1 MSKFRNLDKKK
12 KIILISSIITFI
24 ILGIISATFAY
35 FAWVGEESSVSVT
48 VIGGTG
54 ECAVKEDNVVFLE
67 PTETREGGRIVKF
80 TAKQLLGENAY
91 ITWSMKINKTNGL
104 NDKTFR
110 YEMINTTTGAS
121 YGSGDFADINDGSVI
136 TFSNDTESLSINTEY
151 EFTLYLWIDGTI
163 GNNPLSMAGQN
174 LDFDMACT
182 MFDDLSAHKL
192 TDFTYILGSEVS
204 TVSELTSCYYGFYNE
219 IEECVEESRSI
230 VPISIEPDEILL
242 VRYNGKSSNVSIPD
256 TYVVDGVTY
265 NVVLLSSTRSYF
277 FSDESFITGVFYGNK
292 NIKNVIFGNNV
303 KFVSSETTE
312 DGEYDEELDLAVPSY
327 NFDENSA
334 DYIFSNCTGLM
345 NAPVIPSS
353 VTSMSSSF
361 EGCTNLVYVPV
372 IPSSVTS
379 MYSTFSGCTS
389 LVNAPEIPSS
399 VTSLNSTFSGCTSL
413 VNAPEIPSSV
423 TSMYSTFSGCTSLV
437 NAPEIPSS
445 VTDLSYT
452 YNGCTSLTG
461 IVKINSNSV
470 TYMSYLFNNTS
481 KPITVVVPA
490 NSTTYTNI
498 SKLSSSNGMPS
509 NVTLSVDINGNI
521 SDMIPR
527 IGDFTYILGSD
538 VSTVDEVSGINRI
551 SYEEDTLEY
560 EVAYEYGTNITIPV
574 APINLASNEIL
585 LISYNGDSTSF
596 YVPDTYTIN
605 GNIYDVVV
613 LQNAY
618 ETIFDIIE
626 VKIGD
631 LYFFNGDQ
639 NSVKYG
645 SNVDILQSG
654 VGYTEIYNEEEE
666 TLDFANFEI
675 LIKNGETIYSNYY

>member
-54 ECAVKEDNVVFLE
+54 ECAVKEDNDVFLE

-399 VTSLNSTFSGCTSL
+399 VT
-413 VNAPEIPSSV
+413 
-423 TSMYSTFSGCTSLV
+423 
-437 NAPEIPSS
+437 
-445 VTDLSYT
+445 DLSYT